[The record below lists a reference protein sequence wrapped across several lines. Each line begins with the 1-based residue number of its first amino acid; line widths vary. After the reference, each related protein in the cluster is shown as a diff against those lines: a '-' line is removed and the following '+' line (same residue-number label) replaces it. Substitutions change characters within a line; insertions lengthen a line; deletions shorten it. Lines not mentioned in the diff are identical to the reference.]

1 MPIVNQTISEVLAI
15 KGAILPV
22 ASSTATLYSN
32 FATLGHTDRLQAILK
47 VGSIVGTADIA
58 IEQAYPNLNA
68 VGVTITA
75 DAAAS
80 ATAILV
86 SGGTFALNDWVSADG
101 VNFVRV
107 TTAKT
112 SSAAG
117 SLAVTA
123 LPAAVVS
130 GAVVTAL
137 SNASTVAS
145 LSAGA
150 ASGYYPFNPGQ
161 VPALASAIGVYTLD
175 VRASDVNNNNPAL
188 PTDGTAGGY
197 NPVTYGRIKITLAV
211 GSTTAVVD
219 GTFFDAVNG
228 LPAYL
233 QNAPGVVVN
242 QIQS

>member
-15 KGAILPV
+15 KGTILPV
-22 ASSTATLYSN
+22 ASSTASLVSN
-32 FATLGHTDRLQAILK
+32 FAPLGHTDRLQAILN
-47 VGSIVGTADIA
+47 VGSLVGTADIA

-68 VGVTITA
+68 TGIVITA

-80 ATAILV
+80 ATAIVV
-86 SGGTFALNDWVSADG
+86 SGGTYAVNDWVSADG

-107 TTAKT
+107 TTART
-112 SSAAG
+112 GAG
-117 SLAVTA
+117 SLVVTA
-123 LPAAVVS
+123 LPAAVTS
-130 GAVVTAL
+130 GAAVTAL
-137 SNASTVAS
+137 GAATTVAS

-161 VPALASAIGVYTLD
+161 VPAVASAIGVYTLD
-175 VRASDVNNNNPAL
+175 VRASDVNNNNPAAS
-188 PTDGTAGGY
+188 TDGTANGY

-211 GSTTAVVD
+211 GSTTAVVG

-233 QNAPGVVVN
+233 QNAPGVVIN
-242 QIQS
+242 QIQG